1 MLNAEA
7 ELLRES
13 LSYLFNTKAFS
24 GAVSIFGQKPPGRQ
38 STLQETDLTAYGF
51 E

>member
-7 ELLRES
+7 ELRES
-13 LSYLFNTKAFS
+13 PSYLFSMKSFS
-24 GAVSIFGQKPPGRQ
+24 GAVSIFGQNPPGRQ
-38 STLQETDLTAYGF
+38 NTLQVTDLTAYGF